1 MSYLKSIP
9 LNSEVKKYLTKKNI
23 FSLAEIFSLKSVFGK
38 DFISHFKFKEKK
50 NQSENTKKMF
60 TKILSSSCSNML
72 AAEFIKTNCFPKF
85 RLGCDKLAFYS
96 KLGKHLPTSG
106 RQMSTFPTF

>member
-1 MSYLKSIP
+1 
-9 LNSEVKKYLTKKNI
+9 
-23 FSLAEIFSLKSVFGK
+23 
-38 DFISHFKFKEKK
+38 
-50 NQSENTKKMF
+50 MF
-60 TKILSSSCSNML
+60 TKNLSSSCSNML

-85 RLGCDKLAFYS
+85 RLGFDKLAFYS